1 MTTEIME
8 ALELGLEKYFGKIKI
23 PKLWDKE
30 EVCYYLKVSRSVFD
44 KSIRE
49 SEGFQRPRKIGD
61 SLRWKPSEVE
71 EWSDR
76 QRVLKVGRKRA

>member
-1 MTTEIME
+1 M
-8 ALELGLEKYFGKIKI
+8 
-23 PKLWDKE
+23 
-30 EVCYYLKVSRSVFD
+30 CYYLKVSRSVFD

-49 SEGFQRPRKIGD
+49 SEGFPRPRKIGD